1 MIAPNGFLMVAAAM
15 SGLAALLHV
24 GIIIFGAPWYRF
36 FGAGEKMARLAESGS
51 WYPAAITAGIAAVL
65 AAWALFALSGAGVIH
80 PLPFLKPALCT
91 ITVVY
96 LLRGL
101 VIVPLFLLARARATQ
116 FWVWS
121 SAICLAYGL
130 VHLIGLTQVWQ
141 RL

>member
-36 FGAGEKMARLAESGS
+36 FGAGENMARLAESGS

-65 AAWALFALSGAGVIH
+65 AAWALFALSGAGLIH
-80 PLPFLKPALCT
+80 PLPFLKPALCA